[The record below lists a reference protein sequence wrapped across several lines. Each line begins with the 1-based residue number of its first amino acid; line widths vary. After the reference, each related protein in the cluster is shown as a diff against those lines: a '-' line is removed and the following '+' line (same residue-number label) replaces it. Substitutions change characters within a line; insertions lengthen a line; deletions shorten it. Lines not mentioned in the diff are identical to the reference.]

1 VAESPAEPDPAEP
14 KPSPRPPRRALVT
27 VLIVVGSL
35 LGFLTINA
43 LWLNRQA
50 LNTDNWAS
58 SSSQLLESP
67 AIRTAVAGY
76 LVDQAY
82 ANFDV
87 TGELRKA
94 LPTQAKPLAG
104 PAAGGLRNLAQQGI
118 EQLLQR
124 PAVQTLWEQANRV
137 AHARLMQVIN
147 GGHGPVSTSNG
158 TVSLDLGLLLQQT
171 ANGIG
176 LGQSLAQKLPP
187 GTAEITLVKS
197 KQLKT
202 VQQGAK
208 ALRTLPFVLLV
219 LTLLLY
225 GIAILVAGRR
235 REALRSVGVGF
246 VAAGIVALLA
256 RSLGGNAAVDA
267 FATTAA
273 ARPAAHDIWRIETS
287 QLVLAAQAAIFY
299 GVVIFLAAW
308 LAGPTRV
315 AVSARTWGA
324 PYLHDA
330 RYAYGALG
338 VLLVILIAWG
348 PTPATRNAITL
359 LFMIALLALG
369 LELLRRQTARE
380 HPAATPALAA
390 ERNRAW
396 ADRAW
401 TSVSDGFGR
410 LRERGAAAAAGVGAR
425 AGSGD
430 GGGSADGPVATLA
443 PEQVQALTRLEALE
457 RLGRLRDSGVLDDD
471 EFKAEKQRLL
481 G

>member
-1 VAESPAEPDPAEP
+1 VAESPAEPDPDPAEP
-14 KPSPRPPRRALVT
+14 RPVRPPRRVLVT
-27 VLIVVGSL
+27 VLIVVASVL
-35 LGFLTINA
+35 AFLTITA
-43 LWLNRQA
+43 LWVNRQA

-58 SSSQLLESP
+58 SSSQMLESP

-137 AHARLMQVIN
+137 AHERLMQVIN
-147 GGHGPVSTSNG
+147 GGHGAVSTSNG
-158 TVSLDLGLLLQQT
+158 TVTLDLGLMLQQT

-176 LGQSLAQKLPP
+176 LGQSLASKLPP
-187 GTAEITLVKS
+187 GTAQITLVKS

-208 ALRTLPFVLLV
+208 ALRTLPVVLLV

-225 GIAILVAGRR
+225 GVAILVAGRR

-273 ARPAAHDIWRIETS
+273 ARPAAHDVWQIETS
-287 QLVLAAQAAIFY
+287 QLVLAAQATIFY
-299 GVVIFLAAW
+299 GVVIVLAAW

-315 AVSARTWGA
+315 AVAVRAWAA

-359 LFMIALLALG
+359 LLMIALLTLG

-380 HPAATPALAA
+380 HPAATPAVAA

-396 ADRAW
+396 ADRTW
-401 TSVSDGFGR
+401 TSVSGGLSR
-410 LRERGAAAAAGVGAR
+410 LRERGAAAVGAR
-425 AGSGD
+425 TGAADGAPPAG
-430 GGGSADGPVATLA
+430 GPVATIA
-443 PEQVQALTRLEALE
+443 PEQVQSLTRLEALE
-457 RLGRLRDSGVLDDD
+457 RLGRLRDSGVLDDE
-471 EFKAEKQRLL
+471 EFKAEKRRLL
-481 G
+481 D